1 MARLPKTC
9 TLFWNDAMEAN
20 KERKSQLRIAIKR
33 TIRKKYKHCLAR
45 GNKPEMEF
53 KLNYFGEPYIK
64 VSNLEWGRQ
73 LSYNELYPEY
83 PKLVKETYIHNKHLG
98 GDTSEASVKQYLK
111 NTYKHYIAKGTELD
125 IKPFGILTKVSNIK
139 WGRMLTESEL

>member
-9 TLFWNDAMEAN
+9 TLSWDAAMEENRDN
-20 KERKSQLRIAIKR
+20 KGQLRMAVKR
-33 TIRKKYKHCLAR
+33 AVRKKYKHCMAR
-45 GNKPEMEF
+45 GSKPEMQV
-53 KLNYFGEPYIK
+53 KQNYFGEFYVK

-73 LSYNELYPEY
+73 LSYAELYPEY
-83 PKLVKETYIHNKHLG
+83 PKLIKETYIHNKHLN

-125 IKPFGILTKVSNIK
+125 IKPYGILTKVSNIK
-139 WGRMLTESEL
+139 WGRMLASTEL